1 MKKSILFILFLIA
14 AMIAPAQATAPLPSG
29 EGHGGGSAPSVKYVF
44 YFIGDGMGVNQINV
58 TETYLAALKGKIGF
72 EPILM
77 SSFPVVGLVNTYS
90 ATNGVT
96 DSAAGGTALS
106 SGVKTK
112 NGAIGVLE
120 DLETPVNSIAYWAQQ
135 SGKAVGVATSV
146 AITHATPASF
156 YGHQPSRQMY
166 YELGQ
171 DLCRSGYDFF
181 AGSDFHR
188 PNTKEGE
195 PSLREQAKAAGYTIV
210 AGNYK
215 DYERRGRKAEKLI
228 LLQSDEQNEKLS
240 SDHLPYSLDQTKDDL
255 TLEQITRAG
264 INFLMSKQKD
274 GFFFQIE
281 GGMID
286 YACHRNDIGNAINE
300 VLDMDKAVRVAYE
313 FYQQHPDETI
323 IVISA
328 DHETGGLVMGKGP
341 YELHTDLLRYQRKS
355 IDELKWMLTQQ
366 YNKAPKK
373 FTQAAV
379 EKVLKAQMGF
389 GSGITLDEKQQ
400 QRLQGRWN
408 NIEKAISDV
417 NGLAADAT
425 ADARTKANNDVK
437 GRISDLCETVK
448 HMLSEQAL
456 ISWASGGHSNGYVP
470 VYAVGPGTEVF
481 QGRIDNIEIAPAIA
495 RIAGYTVSQ

>member
-1 MKKSILFILFLIA
+1 MRKRFLSLLLA
-14 AMIAPAQATAPLPSG
+14 AAFALTALSQ
-29 EGHGGGSAPSVKYVF
+29 SQVKYVF

-58 TETYLAALKGKIGF
+58 TETYQAALKGKIGF

-96 DSAAGGTALS
+96 DSAAGGTALA
-106 SGVKTK
+106 SGHKTK

-120 DLETPVNSIAYWAQQ
+120 DLETPVSSIAVWAQQ
-135 SGKAVGVATSV
+135 AGKAVGIATTV

-171 DLCRSGYDFF
+171 DLCRSGFDFF
-181 AGSDFHR
+181 AGCDFHKPYTR
-188 PNTKEGE
+188 EGE
-195 PSLREQAKAAGYTIV
+195 PSLHEQARAAGYTILK
-210 AGNYK
+210 GGYK
-215 DYERRGRKAEKLI
+215 EYLKKGRQADKLI
-228 LLQSDEQNEKLS
+228 LFQSDRQNEKLG
-240 SDHLPYSLDQTKDDL
+240 SDHLPYALDQERDDL

-264 INFLMSKQKD
+264 INYLMSKQKD

-341 YELHTDLLRYQRKS
+341 YELHTDLLRYQRRS
-355 IDELKWMLTQQ
+355 IDELKWLLQQQ
-366 YNKAPKK
+366 YQRAPKK
-373 FTQAAV
+373 FTWAAV
-379 EKVLKAQMGF
+379 EKQLRELMGF
-389 GSGITLDEKQQ
+389 GAGISLSDKQNE
-400 QRLQGRWN
+400 RLQNRWKVV
-408 NIEKAISDV
+408 EKAIAAGEKV
-417 NGLAADAT
+417 ND
-425 ADARTKANNDVK
+425 
-437 GRISDLCETVK
+437 RISDLCETVK
-448 HMLSEQAL
+448 HILSEVAL

-470 VYAVGPGTEVF
+470 VYAIGPGTEVF
-481 QGRIDNIEIAPAIA
+481 QGRIDNTEIAPAMA
-495 RIAGYTVSQ
+495 KIAGYERE

>member
-1 MKKSILFILFLIA
+1 MKQRFLSCLVAAFVSLA
-14 AMIAPAQATAPLPSG
+14 AMA
-29 EGHGGGSAPSVKYVF
+29 EVKYVF

-58 TETYLAALKGKIGF
+58 TETYLAAIKGKIGF

-77 SSFPVVGLVNTYS
+77 SSLPVVGLVNTYS

-96 DSAAGGTALS
+96 DSAAGGTALAC
-106 SGVKTK
+106 GKKTK

-120 DLETPVNSIAYWAQQ
+120 DLQTPCTSIAVWAQKA
-135 SGKAVGVATSV
+135 GAAVGVATTV

-156 YGHQPSRQMY
+156 YGHQPSRNMY

-171 DLCRSGYDFF
+171 DLCRSGFDFF
-181 AGSDFHR
+181 AGCDFHR

-195 PSLREQAKAAGYTIV
+195 PSLREQAKAAGYTILT
-210 AGNYK
+210 GGYK
-215 DYERRGRKAEKLI
+215 EYEKKGRKADKLI
-228 LLQSDEQNEKLS
+228 LLQSDYQNEKLG
-240 SDHLPYSLDQTKDDL
+240 SDHLPYALDQDKNDL

-264 INFLMSKQKD
+264 INYLMGKQKN

-300 VLDMDKAVRVAYE
+300 VLDFDKAIKVAYE

-341 YELHTDLLRYQRKS
+341 YELHTDLLRFQHKS
-355 IDELKWMLTQQ
+355 TDELKWMLGEQ
-366 YNKAPKK
+366 YKKAPKK
-373 FTQAAV
+373 FTWAAV
-379 EKVLKAQMGF
+379 EKVLKEQMGF
-389 GSGITLDEKQQ
+389 GAGIQLTDKQQ
-400 QRLQGRWN
+400 ERIQRRWN
-408 NIEKAISDV
+408 AIEKAM
-417 NGLAADAT
+417 ADNDKVQDRINDLGET
-425 ADARTKANNDVK
+425 TKH
-437 GRISDLCETVK
+437 I
-448 HMLSEQAL
+448 LSEVAL

-470 VYAVGPGTEVF
+470 VYAIGPGTEVF
-481 QGRIDNIEIAPAIA
+481 QGRIDNIEIAPAMA
-495 RIAGYTVSQ
+495 KIAGYKAE

>member
-1 MKKSILFILFLIA
+1 MKQRFLSCLLATFISLS
-14 AMIAPAQATAPLPSG
+14 AMA
-29 EGHGGGSAPSVKYVF
+29 EVKYVF

-77 SSFPVVGLVNTYS
+77 ASFPVVGMVNTYS

-96 DSAAGGTALS
+96 DSAAGGTALAC
-106 SGVKTK
+106 GKKTK

-120 DLETPVNSIAYWAQQ
+120 DLQTPCSSIAVWAQKA
-135 SGKAVGVATSV
+135 GKAVGVATNV

-166 YELGQ
+166 YEIGQ
-171 DLCRSGYDFF
+171 DLCRSGFDFF
-181 AGSDFHR
+181 AGCDFHR
-188 PNTKEGE
+188 PNTKDGE
-195 PSLREQAKAAGYTIV
+195 PSLREQAKAAGYTILT
-210 AGNYK
+210 GGYK
-215 DYERRGRKAEKLI
+215 EYEKKGRKADKLI
-228 LLQSDEQNEKLS
+228 LFQSDKQNDKLG
-240 SDHLPYSLDQTKDDL
+240 SDHIPYALDQDRNDL
-255 TLEQITRAG
+255 TLEQIVRAG
-264 INFLMSKQKD
+264 INYLMSKQKD

-300 VLDMDKAVRVAYE
+300 VLDMDKAVKVAYE

-341 YELHTDLLRYQRKS
+341 YELHTDLLRFQHKS
-355 IDELKWMLTQQ
+355 IDELKWILSEA
-366 YNKAPKK
+366 YKKNPKK
-373 FTQAAV
+373 FNWGTV
-379 EKVLKAQMGF
+379 EKTLKEEMGF
-389 GSGITLDEKQQ
+389 GAGISLSDQQ
-400 QRLQGRWN
+400 QERLQKRWSA
-408 NIEKAISDV
+408 IEKAITDASA
-417 NGLAADAT
+417 AADS
-425 ADARTKANNDVK
+425 KAVRD
-437 GRISDLCETVK
+437 RISDLCETTK
-448 HMLSEQAL
+448 HILSEVAL

-481 QGRIDNIEIAPAIA
+481 QGRIDNTEIAPAMA
-495 RIAGYTVSQ
+495 RIAGYTVE

>member
-1 MKKSILFILFLIA
+1 MKKRFFSLLLTAVFA
-14 AMIAPAQATAPLPSG
+14 VSAMAQSQ
-29 EGHGGGSAPSVKYVF
+29 VKYVF

-96 DSAAGGTALS
+96 DSAAGGTALAC
-106 SGVKTK
+106 GKKTK

-120 DLETPVNSIAYWAQQ
+120 DLKTPCTSIAVWAQKA
-135 SGKAVGVATSV
+135 GAAVGVATNV

-156 YGHQPSRQMY
+156 YGHQPNRNMY
-166 YELGQ
+166 YEIGQ
-171 DLCRSGYDFF
+171 DLCKSGFDFF

-195 PSLREQAKAAGYTIV
+195 PTLREQATAAGYTILT
-210 AGNYK
+210 GGYK
-215 DYERRGRKAEKLI
+215 EYEKKGRKADKLI
-228 LLQSDEQNEKLS
+228 LFQSDYQNEKLG
-240 SDHLPYSLDQTKDDL
+240 SDHIPYTLDQDKNDL
-255 TLEQITRAG
+255 TLEQIVRAG
-264 INFLMSKQKD
+264 INYLMGKQKN

-286 YACHRNDIGNAINE
+286 YACHRNDIGNAVNE
-300 VLDMDKAVRVAYE
+300 VLDLDKAVKVAYE

-323 IVISA
+323 IVITA

-341 YELHTDLLRYQRKS
+341 YELHTDLLRFQQKS
-355 IDELKWMLTQQ
+355 IDELKWILREQ
-366 YNKAPKK
+366 YKKAPKK
-373 FTQAAV
+373 FTKDAV
-379 EKVLKAQMGF
+379 EKQLKQLMGLWDN
-389 GSGITLDEKQQ
+389 IKLTDDQTA
-400 QRLQGRWN
+400 RLTRRWN
-408 NIEKAISDV
+408 DIEKAIAGNEKV
-417 NGLAADAT
+417 ND
-425 ADARTKANNDVK
+425 
-437 GRISDLCETVK
+437 RINDLCETVK
-448 HMLSEQAL
+448 HVISEQAL

-481 QGRIDNIEIAPAIA
+481 QGRIDNIEIAPAMA
-495 RIAGYTVSQ
+495 KIAGWQAE

>member
-1 MKKSILFILFLIA
+1 MTKRFLSLLTAAFIALV
-14 AMIAPAQATAPLPSG
+14 AQA
-29 EGHGGGSAPSVKYVF
+29 EVKYVF

-72 EPILM
+72 EPICM
-77 SSFPVVGLVNTYS
+77 ASFPVVGMVNTYS

-96 DSAAGGTALS
+96 DSAAGGTALAC
-106 SGVKTK
+106 GKKTK

-120 DLETPVNSIAYWAQQ
+120 DLETPVTSIAYWAQQ
-135 SGKAVGVATSV
+135 SGKAVGVATTV

-166 YELGQ
+166 YELGK
-171 DLCRSGYDFF
+171 DLCASGYDFF
-181 AGSDFHR
+181 AGCDFHT
-188 PNTKEGE
+188 PNTKAGE
-195 PSLREQAKAAGYTIV
+195 PSLRELAKAAGYTIV
-210 AGNYK
+210 TGNYK
-215 DYERRGRKAEKLI
+215 DYERRGRKADKLI
-228 LLQSDEQNEKLS
+228 LLQTDEQNAKLD
-240 SDHLPYSLDQTKDDL
+240 SDHLPYALDQTKDDL

-286 YACHRNDIGNAINE
+286 YACHRNDIGNVINE
-300 VLDMDKAVRVAYE
+300 VLDMDKAVKVAYE

-323 IVISA
+323 IVITA
-328 DHETGGLVMGKGP
+328 DHETGGLVMGRGP

-355 IDELKWMLTQQ
+355 IDELKWMLKEQ
-366 YNKAPKK
+366 YKRSPKK
-373 FTQAAV
+373 FTRAAV
-379 EKVLKAQMGF
+379 DKVLKAEMGF

-400 QRLQGRWN
+400 QRLNGRWN
-408 NIEKAISDV
+408 NVEKAMTAVNALPGDADV
-417 NGLAADAT
+417 AARKK
-425 ADARTKANNDVK
+425 ADDDVK
-437 GRISDLCETVK
+437 ARISDMCETVK
-448 HMLSEQAL
+448 HILSEVAL

-481 QGRIDNIEIAPAIA
+481 QGRINNIEIAPAMA
-495 RIAGYTVSQ
+495 RIAGYTISE

>member
-1 MKKSILFILFLIA
+1 MTKRFLSLLTAAFIALV
-14 AMIAPAQATAPLPSG
+14 AQA
-29 EGHGGGSAPSVKYVF
+29 EVKYVF

-72 EPILM
+72 EPICM
-77 SSFPVVGLVNTYS
+77 ASFPVVGMVNTYS

-96 DSAAGGTALS
+96 DSAAGGTALAC
-106 SGVKTK
+106 GKKTK

-120 DLETPVNSIAYWAQQ
+120 DLETPITSIAYWAQQ
-135 SGKAVGVATSV
+135 SGKAVGVATTV

-166 YELGQ
+166 YELGK
-171 DLCRSGYDFF
+171 DLCASGYDFF
-181 AGSDFHR
+181 AGCDFHT
-188 PNTKEGE
+188 PNTKAGE
-195 PSLREQAKAAGYTIV
+195 PSLRELAKAAGYTIV
-210 AGNYK
+210 TGNYK
-215 DYERRGRKAEKLI
+215 DYERRGRKADKLI
-228 LLQSDEQNEKLS
+228 LLQTDEQNAKLD
-240 SDHLPYSLDQTKDDL
+240 SDHLPYALDQTKDDL

-286 YACHRNDIGNAINE
+286 YACHRNDIGNVINE
-300 VLDMDKAVRVAYE
+300 VLDLDKAVKVAYE

-323 IVISA
+323 IVITA
-328 DHETGGLVMGKGP
+328 DHETGGLVMGRGP

-355 IDELKWMLTQQ
+355 IDELKWMLKEQ
-366 YNKAPKK
+366 YKRSPKK
-373 FTQAAV
+373 FTRAAV
-379 EKVLKAQMGF
+379 DKVLKAEMGF

-400 QRLQGRWN
+400 QRLNGRWN
-408 NIEKAISDV
+408 NVEKAMAAVNALPSDADV
-417 NGLAADAT
+417 AARKK
-425 ADARTKANNDVK
+425 ADDDVK
-437 GRISDLCETVK
+437 ARISDMCETVK
-448 HMLSEQAL
+448 HILSEVAL

-481 QGRIDNIEIAPAIA
+481 QGRINNIEIAPAMA
-495 RIAGYTVSQ
+495 RIAGYTISE

>member
-1 MKKSILFILFLIA
+1 MTKRFLSLLTAAVIA
-14 AMIAPAQATAPLPSG
+14 LVAQA
-29 EGHGGGSAPSVKYVF
+29 EVKYVF

-72 EPILM
+72 EPICM
-77 SSFPVVGLVNTYS
+77 ASFPVVGMVNTYS

-96 DSAAGGTALS
+96 DSAAGGTALAC
-106 SGVKTK
+106 GKKTK

-120 DLETPVNSIAYWAQQ
+120 DLETPVTSIAYWAQQ
-135 SGKAVGVATSV
+135 SGKAVGVATTV

-166 YELGQ
+166 YELGK
-171 DLCRSGYDFF
+171 DLCASGYDFF
-181 AGSDFHR
+181 AGCDFHT
-188 PNTKEGE
+188 PNTKAGE
-195 PSLREQAKAAGYTIV
+195 PSLRELAKAAGYTIV
-210 AGNYK
+210 TGNYK
-215 DYERRGRKAEKLI
+215 DYERRGRKADKLI
-228 LLQSDEQNEKLS
+228 LLQTDEQNAKLE
-240 SDHLPYSLDQTKDDL
+240 SDHLPYALDQTKDDL

-300 VLDMDKAVRVAYE
+300 VLDMDKAVKVAYE

-323 IVISA
+323 IVITA
-328 DHETGGLVMGKGP
+328 DHETGGLVMGRGP

-355 IDELKWMLTQQ
+355 IDELKWMLKEQ
-366 YNKAPKK
+366 YKRSPKK
-373 FTQAAV
+373 FTRAAV
-379 EKVLKAQMGF
+379 DKVLKAEMGF

-400 QRLQGRWN
+400 QRLNGRWN
-408 NIEKAISDV
+408 NVEKAMTAVNALPGDADV
-417 NGLAADAT
+417 AARKK
-425 ADARTKANNDVK
+425 ADDDVK
-437 GRISDLCETVK
+437 ARISDMCETVK
-448 HMLSEQAL
+448 HILSEVAL

-481 QGRIDNIEIAPAIA
+481 QGRIDNIEIAPAMA
-495 RIAGYTVSQ
+495 RIAGYTISE